1 MGKLMTNLSPL
12 NDDERAE
19 LIAYLDGELDAPAAR
34 QIEAKLN
41 SNPTIRA
48 EAESLKKT
56 WELLDYL
63 PQPKPSPNFT
73 HKTVQHITAYQSR
86 ALTLSARSG
95 WRPWALGVGWAA
107 ALLLAAMAGYAGIS
121 RIQPKE
127 ASDEELV
134 RELRIIENKRLYE
147 EAQDMEFLRLLDD
160 PDLFGDDQDT

>member
-1 MGKLMTNLSPL
+1 MTNLSPL

-34 QIEAKLN
+34 QMEAKLN

-63 PQPKPSPNFT
+63 PNPEPSPNFT
-73 HKTVQHITAYQSR
+73 HRTVQSITAYQTRTLAWSSHSR
-86 ALTLSARSG
+86 
-95 WRPWALGVGWAA
+95 WRPWALGIGWAA
-107 ALLLAAMAGYAGIS
+107 ALLLAGVAGYAGFS
-121 RIQPKE
+121 RIQSKE
-127 ASDEELV
+127 AGDEELV

>member
-1 MGKLMTNLSPL
+1 MTNLSPL
-12 NDDERAE
+12 DENERAD
-19 LIAYLDGELDAPAAR
+19 LIAYLDGELDSASAR
-34 QIEAKLN
+34 QMEAKLN
-41 SNPTIRA
+41 SNPSIRA

-63 PQPKPSPNFT
+63 PSPEPSPNFT
-73 HKTVQHITAYQSR
+73 HKTVQLVTAYQTKTIAVRTSK
-86 ALTLSARSG
+86 G

-107 ALLLAAMAGYAGIS
+107 AVLLASVAGYAGIS

-127 ASDEELV
+127 ANDEELV

-147 EAQDMEFLRLLDD
+147 EAQEMEFLRLLDD